1 MTTQKRQGEP
11 WSLTDVANASG
22 RSLSGVRTLA
32 FRLLPG
38 ELLEQ
43 RAGRGAA
50 LQLPEP
56 VALALVDAL
65 RCGVLDPKV
74 IDAMKTDPAAV
85 IAAAG
90 GLAELARMFAAP
102 AEGEAA

>member
-1 MTTQKRQGEP
+1 MP
-11 WSLTDVANASG
+11 
-22 RSLSGVRTLA
+22 
-32 FRLLPG
+32 P
-38 ELLEQ
+38 ELLEE

-50 LQLPEP
+50 VQLPEP

-74 IDAMKTDPAAV
+74 IDVLKKDPAAV
-85 IAAAG
+85 IAAAD
-90 GLAELARMFAAP
+90 GLTALARMFAAP